1 MVSIRNKIWARKF
14 ESQGMYGVST
24 SLVNL
29 LRKMFETTV
38 WRYLHE
44 AELKQ
49 SINSLTELSFQEK
62 DAVLSLFGGDLQ
74 GLSAGNFAFDKN
86 ENKITLLGFSDQ
98 WLEDQEDQ
106 TKKNL
111 KVPKTT
117 MNFELKTN
125 KAIGLYINE
134 TSVDNNEVMILDPQ
148 ELVLVESLDSRKN
161 S

>member
-1 MVSIRNKIWARKF
+1 MVSIRNKSWARKF

>member
-1 MVSIRNKIWARKF
+1 
-14 ESQGMYGVST
+14 MYGVST
-24 SLVNL
+24 ALVNL